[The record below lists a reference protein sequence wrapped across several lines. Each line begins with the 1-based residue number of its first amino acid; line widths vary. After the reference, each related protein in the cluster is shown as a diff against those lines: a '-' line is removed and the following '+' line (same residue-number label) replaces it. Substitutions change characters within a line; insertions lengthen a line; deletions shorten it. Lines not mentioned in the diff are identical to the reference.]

1 MPGGNLEEEKIQ
13 PQPNEGAIEEV
24 TKVEEPKVVRFDEL
38 DPNFK
43 YEILAEPNGQFIT
56 RCFACGTC
64 TASCPVRATDDS
76 FNPRR
81 IIHMALLGMKEQVLK
96 SEFVWL
102 CSTCYSCHE
111 RCPQDVRITEM
122 MNALKN
128 LAVKN
133 GYIHPA
139 FTAQIDLI
147 QGHGR
152 LYEADDFTNKKRV
165 KAGLPELT
173 ESPDPI
179 KAIFKA
185 TGLYEYSSDSRTK
198 SEAGGDAGAA
208 GSSEGGQNG

>member
-1 MPGGNLEEEKIQ
+1 MEEEVKDNSEQ
-13 PQPNEGAIEEV
+13 SNQTEQAIDEV
-24 TKVEEPKVVRFDEL
+24 TKSEEPKVVRFEEL

-43 YEILAEPNGQFIT
+43 YEILAEPSGEFIT

-173 ESPDPI
+173 ESPEPI
-179 KAIFKA
+179 KAIFQA
-185 TGLYEYSSDSRTK
+185 TGLHEYSSDGK
-198 SEAGGDAGAA
+198 KEKEGA
-208 GSSEGGQNG
+208 NG

>member
-1 MPGGNLEEEKIQ
+1 LEEEKRSNQ
-13 PQPNEGAIEEV
+13 QSVDEV
-24 TKVEEPKVVRFDEL
+24 TKSEEPKVIRFEDL

-43 YEILAEPNGQFIT
+43 YEIQAEPNGEFIT
-56 RCFACGTC
+56 RCYACGTC
-64 TASCPVRATDDS
+64 TASCPVRSIEET

-81 IIHMALLGMKEQVLK
+81 IIHMALLGMKEQVLS

-102 CSTCYSCHE
+102 CSTCYACYE

-152 LYEADDFTNKKRV
+152 LYEADSFVNKKRA
-165 KAGLPELT
+165 KIELPEII
-173 ESPDPI
+173 ESSEPI

-185 TGLYEYSSDSRTK
+185 TGLYEHSTEAREAEEKNESKGGSD
-198 SEAGGDAGAA
+198 E
-208 GSSEGGQNG
+208 

>member
-1 MPGGNLEEEKIQ
+1 MVEEKYDKDSQ
-13 PQPNEGAIEEV
+13 PSNPDELKAIEEV
-24 TKVEEPKVVRFDEL
+24 TKIAEPRIIRFDEL
-38 DPNFK
+38 DHGFK
-43 YEILAEPNGQFIT
+43 YEILAEPSGEFIT
-56 RCFACGTC
+56 RCYACGTC
-64 TASCPVRATDDS
+64 AASCPVRAIEET

-81 IIHMALLGMKEQVLK
+81 IIHMALLGMKNQVLS

-102 CSTCYSCHE
+102 CSTCYSCFE

-133 GYIHPA
+133 GYVHPA

-165 KAGLPELT
+165 KAGLPELI
-173 ESPDPI
+173 ESPEPI
-179 KAIFKA
+179 KAIFQA
-185 TGLYEYSSDSRTK
+185 TGLYKYSS
-198 SEAGGDAGAA
+198 EAK
-208 GSSEGGQNG
+208 GGQESKDDVKKRGGSDG

>member
-1 MPGGNLEEEKIQ
+1 MEDEKVTNNTNQNPQTANKSEAVAEAVKPEQ
-13 PQPNEGAIEEV
+13 PR
-24 TKVEEPKVVRFDEL
+24 VVKFDEL
-38 DPNFK
+38 EPGFK
-43 YEILAEPNGQFIT
+43 YEIQAEPNGQFIT
-56 RCFACGTC
+56 RCYACGTC
-64 TASCPVRATDDS
+64 TASCPVRSIEDT

-81 IIHMALLGMKEQVLK
+81 IIHMALLGMKKEVLN

-102 CSTCYSCHE
+102 CSTCYSCFE

-152 LYEADDFTNKKRV
+152 LYEADAFINKKRA
-165 KAGLPELT
+165 KIELPELT
-173 ESPDPI
+173 ETPDPI

-185 TGLYEYSSDSRTK
+185 TGLYDYSSEAKDAEKTSDS
-198 SEAGGDAGAA
+198 GAEK
-208 GSSEGGQNG
+208 EGKDE